1 YTDARQA
8 TLLVAGGAAVPVGL
22 LGAAAVSGSAPP
34 VVVFALALAVATAAL
49 VFGVVAPRRAF
60 TPVQRRAAEV
70 VEYAVIATIVPLAC
84 WVTGL
89 YAAVRGF

>member
-1 YTDARQA
+1 
-8 TLLVAGGAAVPVGL
+8 
-22 LGAAAVSGSAPP
+22 
-34 VVVFALALAVATAAL
+34 
-49 VFGVVAPRRAF
+49 VVAPRRSF